1 MTRMKRLKLVL
12 SSLCLA
18 VSIMAFLMFLQNWAN
33 GRTAGSQWAF
43 ATAIIGW
50 ICCTLLRRDTE
61 EEKDE

>member
-1 MTRMKRLKLVL
+1 MTKMQRLKAVL

-43 ATAIIGW
+43 AAALTGW
-50 ICCTLLRRDTE
+50 ICCTLLRRE
-61 EEKDE
+61 PKDD